1 MGYRLLAGLLL
12 VLCVSAQAAELPWDL
27 SYQSALRDH
36 PIADNEFMRIWPQQH
51 PQRPIHDKL
60 AAYKGAPIEAAL
72 LIERPDIH
80 AGDAQATWFVVTRSG
95 AQACA
100 FHPQSLKQP
109 CQTLDRQRVLA
120 AIQQIMMTPDPRPP
134 VGQGS
139 VGDADYFGQGK
150 PLLLNYMGYVSAY
163 FEGNVLQRPVSL
175 TELDPATQGP
185 EAGRLVAILQRAVA
199 TDAVDAAVP
208 ALPPPPAERVVI
220 DDTELKARTALINAV
235 QGYLR
240 NADYKKLDALRNKL
254 LKSQERTPS
263 GVWKL
268 VIFYNQLK
276 EFPGRSREADYWVK
290 MEARAKAWEKQAPT
304 SGAARIFHAYVLLAR
319 GLSYRGNG
327 FYDTVPKEDIKRMLA
342 AVDEAN
348 AVLFYAEK
356 QLLKDKDP
364 ELFRASM
371 TLTPWGDNFRALS
384 NRTALDKAIALH
396 PDYHEVYFTA
406 ALYGSAMWHAAPDEI
421 DEIARR
427 GSKAGGA
434 DAAAMYARVYWY
446 ANRDVY
452 NDKLFD
458 DPASLADWDTMKL
471 SFEALVARYPD
482 AWNLNAYA
490 FFACRA
496 RDYPAMDAVLRRA
509 GDKRVYQTWGGG
521 EAGYRDCQAHSGE
534 PRVRQSAADI
544 RKREDTLYRGLLYF
558 ASAVARKQGYMEESL
573 RALDKAEAIGLRIY
587 TGGPNMPLYYH
598 RARAL
603 LVLKRYDEVVTA
615 LTTGL
620 QHQPDY
626 FEAFYYR
633 GLAYEGLGRIDE
645 AQRDFERSA
654 SLLQQLK
661 REGKLVFTG
670 SAEQKA
676 LYRADMDKMLA
687 KFKQYSIP
695 APEIDL

>member
-1 MGYRLLAGLLL
+1 M
-12 VLCVSAQAAELPWDL
+12 PWDL

-60 AAYKGAPIEAAL
+60 AAYKGEPIEAAL

-80 AGDAQATWFVVTRSG
+80 AGDAQATWFIATRNG
-95 AQACA
+95 AQACP
-100 FHPQSLKQP
+100 FHPQALMQP

-120 AIQQIMMTPDPRPP
+120 AIQQVMLTPDPRPP
-134 VGQGS
+134 AGQGT
-139 VGDADYFGQGK
+139 VADANYFGQGK

-163 FEGNVLQRPVSL
+163 LDGKVLQRPVSL
-175 TELDPATQGP
+175 TELDPAAQGP

-199 TDAVDAAVP
+199 TNAVDAAVP
-208 ALPPPPAERVVI
+208 AAPAERVTV
-220 DDTELKARTALINAV
+220 DDAELKARTALLNEV

-276 EFPGRSREADYWVK
+276 EFPGRSRETDYWVK
-290 MEARAKAWEKQAPT
+290 MEARARAWEKQAPT

-327 FYDTVPKEDIKRMLA
+327 FYNTIPQEDIKRMLA
-342 AVDEAN
+342 AVDDAN

-364 ELFRASM
+364 ELFRARM
-371 TLTPWGDNFRALS
+371 TITPWGDNFRALT
-384 NRTALDKAIALH
+384 NRTALDKAIALY

-406 ALYGSAMWHAAPDEI
+406 ALYGSAMWNAAPDEI

-427 GSKAGGA
+427 GSRAGGA

-452 NDKLFD
+452 NNKLFD
-458 DPASLADWDTMKL
+458 DPASLVDWDTMKASL
-471 SFEALVARYPD
+471 DALVARYPD
-482 AWNLNAYA
+482 PWNLNGYGY
-490 FFACRA
+490 FACRA
-496 RDYPAMDAVLRRA
+496 QDYPVMDEVLRRI
-509 GDKRVYQTWGGG
+509 GGKRVYQTWSE
-521 EAGYRDCQAHSGE
+521 EAYKECLTHSGQ
-534 PRVRQSAADI
+534 PRVPRSAADI
-544 RKREDTLYRGLLYF
+544 RKREDGLYRGLLYF
-558 ASAVARKQGYMEESL
+558 ASTVARKQGYMEESL
-573 RALDKAEAIGLRIY
+573 RALDKAEPIGVRIY

-603 LVLKRYDEVVTA
+603 LVLKRYNEAVTA

-645 AQRDFERSA
+645 AQRDFEQSA

-661 REGKLVFTG
+661 RDGKMVFNG

-676 LYRADMDKMLA
+676 LYRAEMDKMLA
-687 KFKQYSIP
+687 KFKQYSIA
-695 APEIDL
+695 APENDL

>member
-1 MGYRLLAGLLL
+1 MPYRLLAALLL
-12 VLCVSAQAAELPWDL
+12 CCSAQAAELPWDL

-36 PIADNEFMRIWPQQH
+36 PIAENEFMRIWPQQH
-51 PQRPIHDKL
+51 PQRPIHDRL
-60 AAYKGAPIEAAL
+60 AAYKGEPIEASL

-80 AGDAQATWFVVTRSG
+80 AGDAQATWFIVTRSG
-95 AQACA
+95 AQACP
-100 FHPQSLKQP
+100 FHPLSLKQP
-109 CQTLDRQRVLA
+109 CQTLDRERVQN
-120 AIQQIMMTPDPRPP
+120 AIRQIMLTPDPRPP
-134 VGQGS
+134 AGQGT
-139 VGDADYFGQGK
+139 VGDANYFGQGK
-150 PLLLNYMGYVSAY
+150 PLLMNYMGYVSAY
-163 FEGNVLQRPVSL
+163 IDGKVLQRPVSL
-175 TELDPATQGP
+175 TELDPAAQGP

-199 TDAVDAAVP
+199 TDGVAGARPVASEPAVATEVEDEK
-208 ALPPPPAERVVI
+208 ER
-220 DDTELKARTALINAV
+220 KARSALIEEV
-235 QGYLR
+235 QGYLIKS
-240 NADYKKLDALRNKL
+240 DYKKLDALRNKL

-268 VIFYNQLK
+268 AIFYNQLK
-276 EFPGRSREADYWVK
+276 EFPGRSREPEYWVK
-290 MEARAKAWEKQAPT
+290 REAGAKAWEKQAPT

-319 GLSYRGNG
+319 GLSYRGSA
-327 FYDTVPKEDIKRMLA
+327 FYDKVPREDIKRMLA
-342 AVDEAN
+342 AIDEGN

-364 ELFRASM
+364 ELFRVRM

-384 NRTALDKAIALH
+384 NRTALDKAIALY
-396 PDYHEVYFTA
+396 PDYHETYFTA
-406 ALYGSAMWHAAPDEI
+406 ALYGSAMWHASPDEI

-452 NDKLFD
+452 EDKLFD
-458 DPASLADWDTMKL
+458 DPASLVDWDTMKT

-490 FFACRA
+490 NFACQA
-496 RDYPAMDAVLRRA
+496 RDYPTMDAVLRRA
-509 GDKRVYQTWGGG
+509 GDKRVYQTWRNGEGGY
-521 EAGYRDCQAHSGE
+521 ADCLTHSGE
-534 PRVRQSAADI
+534 PRVRQAAADI

-573 RALDKAEAIGLRIY
+573 RALDKAEPIGMRIY

-603 LVLKRYDEVVTA
+603 LVLKRYDETVTA

-620 QHQPDY
+620 PHQPDY
-626 FEAFYYR
+626 FEAYYYR
-633 GLAYEGLGRIDE
+633 GLAYEALGRLDE
-645 AQRDFERSA
+645 AQRDFEQA
-654 SLLQQLK
+654 GSLLQKLK

-670 SAEQKA
+670 TDEQKA
-676 LYRADMDKMLA
+676 LYRTEMGKMLA
-687 KFKQYSIP
+687 KFKQYNVA